1 MKPRLSPDACLVI
14 LIALSLALH
23 FYCPV
28 AGVIYFPATMV
39 GIIVS
44 VTGLVV
50 STAANVSLLKHR
62 TTTKPFEKPSALIET
77 GIFRYSRNPVYLGML
92 LVLTGIDVYLGS
104 ATALAVPLVFFLIL
118 NTAIIPSEEQK
129 LQEVFG
135 ERYTA
140 YKKSVRRW
148 I

>member
-23 FYCPV
+23 FYCPE
-28 AGVIYFPATMV
+28 AEVIQFPATLV

-44 VTGLVV
+44 VAGLVV
-50 STAANVSLLKHR
+50 STVANVSLLRHQ
-62 TTTKPFEKPSALIET
+62 TSTKPFEKPSELIQT

-92 LVLTGIDVYLGS
+92 LVLTGIDLYLGS
-104 ATALAVPLVFFLIL
+104 ATTVAIPLVFFLIF
-118 NTAIIPSEEQK
+118 NTTIISSEERK
-129 LQEVFG
+129 LLEVFG

-148 I
+148 V

>member
-1 MKPRLSPDACLVI
+1 MKPSLSPDIFLVL

-28 AGVIYFPATMV
+28 AEVLHSPATIV
-39 GIIVS
+39 GAFLS
-44 VTGLVV
+44 VAGFVV
-50 STAANVSLLKHR
+50 STVANLSLLNHH
-62 TTTKPFEKPSALIET
+62 TSIQPFAKPSELIQT

-92 LVLTGIDVYLGS
+92 LVLTGINLFLGS
-104 ATALAVPLVFFLIL
+104 ATALLVPLVFLIVF
-118 NTAIIPSEEQK
+118 NSDIIPSEEKK

-135 ERYTA
+135 ERYAA

>member
-1 MKPRLSPDACLVI
+1 
-14 LIALSLALH
+14 
-23 FYCPV
+23 
-28 AGVIYFPATMV
+28 MV

-44 VTGLVV
+44 VTGLAV
-50 STAANVSLLKHR
+50 STMANVSLLKQR
-62 TTTKPFEKPSALIET
+62 TSTKPFERPSALIQT

-104 ATALAVPLVFFLIL
+104 VTVLAVPLVFFLIF
-118 NTAIIPSEEQK
+118 NTAIIPSEERK

>member
-28 AGVIYFPATMV
+28 AEVIHFPATLV

-44 VTGLVV
+44 VAGLVV
-50 STAANVSLLKHR
+50 STVANVSLLKHR
-62 TTTKPFEKPSALIET
+62 TSTKPFEKPSELIET

-92 LVLTGIDVYLGS
+92 LVLTGFDVYLGS
-104 ATALAVPLVFFLIL
+104 VTALAVPLVFFFIF
-118 NTAIIPSEEQK
+118 NTAIIPSEERK
-129 LQEVFG
+129 LLEVFG

>member
-1 MKPRLSPDACLVI
+1 MQFRLSPDAYLVI

-23 FYCPV
+23 FYFPL
-28 AGVIYFPATMV
+28 AEVIHFPATMV
-39 GIIVS
+39 GVIVS

-50 STAANVSLLKHR
+50 STVANVLLIKHQ
-62 TTTKPFEKPSALIET
+62 TSTKPFEKPSALIEI
-77 GIFRYSRNPVYLGML
+77 GIFRYNRNPVYMGML
-92 LVLTGIDVYLGS
+92 LVLMGIDVYLGS
-104 ATALAVPLVFFLIL
+104 LTALAVPLVFFLIF
-118 NTAIIPSEEQK
+118 NTAIIPSEERK

>member
-1 MKPRLSPDACLVI
+1 MKPRLTPNACLVI

-23 FYCPV
+23 FYFPV
-28 AGVIYFPATMV
+28 AEVIHFPATMV
-39 GIIVS
+39 GVFVS
-44 VTGLVV
+44 VAGFVV

-62 TTTKPFEKPSALIET
+62 TTTKPFEKPSELIET

-104 ATALAVPLVFFLIL
+104 LTALAVPLVFFLIL
-118 NTAIIPSEEQK
+118 NTTIIPFEEQK
-129 LQEVFG
+129 LQEVFD

>member
-1 MKPRLSPDACLVI
+1 MI

-23 FYCPV
+23 FYFPV
-28 AGVIYFPATMV
+28 GEVIHFPATMV
-39 GIIVS
+39 GVIVS

-50 STAANVSLLKHR
+50 STIANASLLKHR
-62 TTTKPFEKPSALIET
+62 TSTKPFEKPSELIET

-104 ATALAVPLVFFLIL
+104 VTALAVPFVFFFIF
-118 NTAIIPSEEQK
+118 NTVIIPSEEGK
-129 LQEVFG
+129 LQEVFD
-135 ERYTA
+135 ERYIA
-140 YKKSVRRW
+140 YRKRVRRW

>member
-14 LIALSLALH
+14 LIALSLTLH

-28 AGVIYFPATMV
+28 AEVILFPAKMV
-39 GIIVS
+39 GVIVS
-44 VTGLVV
+44 VVGLVV
-50 STAANVSLLKHR
+50 STVANVSLLKHR
-62 TTTKPFEKPSALIET
+62 TSTKPFEKPSELIQT

-92 LVLTGIDVYLGS
+92 LVLTGIEVYLGS
-104 ATALAVPLVFFLIL
+104 ATTLAVPLIFLIVF
-118 NTAIIPSEEQK
+118 NTAIIPSEERQ

-148 I
+148 V

>member
-1 MKPRLSPDACLVI
+1 MKPRLSPDSYLVI

-23 FYCPV
+23 FYYPV
-28 AGVIYFPATMV
+28 TGVIYFPATMV

-50 STAANVSLLKHR
+50 STVANVSLLKHR
-62 TTTKPFEKPSALIET
+62 TSTKPFEKPSELIET
-77 GIFRYSRNPVYLGML
+77 EIFRYSRNPVYVGML

-118 NTAIIPSEEQK
+118 NTAIIPSEERK

-135 ERYTA
+135 ERYSA
-140 YKKSVRRW
+140 YKRSVRRW

>member
-1 MKPRLSPDACLVI
+1 MKPRLSPDSYLVI

-23 FYCPV
+23 FYCPM
-28 AGVIYFPATMV
+28 AEVIHFPATIA

-44 VTGLVV
+44 VAGLAV
-50 STAANVSLLKHR
+50 STVANVSLLKHR

-77 GIFRYSRNPVYLGML
+77 GIFRYSRNPVYVGML

-104 ATALAVPLVFFLIL
+104 VTARAVPLVFFLIF
-118 NTAIIPSEEQK
+118 NTAIIPSEERK

>member
-1 MKPRLSPDACLVI
+1 MKLRLSPDVCLVI

-28 AGVIYFPATMV
+28 AEVIQFPATMV
-39 GIIVS
+39 GVIVS
-44 VTGLVV
+44 VSGLVV
-50 STAANVSLLKHR
+50 STVANVSLLKHR
-62 TTTKPFEKPSALIET
+62 TSTKPFEKPSELIQTE
-77 GIFRYSRNPVYLGML
+77 IFRYSRNPVYLGML
-92 LVLTGIDVYLGS
+92 LVLTGIEVYLGS
-104 ATALAVPLVFFLIL
+104 ATTLAVPLVFFLIF
-118 NTAIIPSEEQK
+118 NTTIIPSEERK

>member
-1 MKPRLSPDACLVI
+1 MKLRLSPDAWLMI
-14 LIALSLALH
+14 LIALSLTLH

-28 AGVIYFPATMV
+28 AEVIRFPVTMV
-39 GIIVS
+39 GVFVS
-44 VTGLVV
+44 VAGLVV
-50 STAANVSLLKHR
+50 STVANLSLLKHR
-62 TTTKPFEKPSALIET
+62 TSTKPFEKPSELIET
-77 GIFRYSRNPVYLGML
+77 GIFKYSRNPVYVGML

-104 ATALAVPLVFFLIL
+104 LTALAVPLVFFLIL
-118 NTAIIPSEEQK
+118 NITIIPFEEQK